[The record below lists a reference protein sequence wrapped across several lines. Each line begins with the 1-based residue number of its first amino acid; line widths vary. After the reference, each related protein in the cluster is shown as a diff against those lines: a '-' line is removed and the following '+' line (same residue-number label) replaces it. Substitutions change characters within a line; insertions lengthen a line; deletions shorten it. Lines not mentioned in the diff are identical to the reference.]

1 MRAFLLVV
9 GLVAGL
15 VAAGAHAQSVEREAG
30 PLPRFFP
37 HRSTYLD
44 LDPDQRS
51 HFQLAYLV
59 SSQSGV
65 PADEI
70 RMWFNQDDGE
80 VISFDIDA
88 TGRIT
93 RLPDLDELSA
103 EPTVWINQERGGM
116 SLNLQFE
123 ATLPGGPDFA
133 ASDLQLALGQANHA
147 IRQAAGVAAL
157 FAPNFKTLVF
167 EFDGPAPTAI
177 AIHDDGT
184 TSALTAQENR
194 VMLRPRDRAMRN
206 LVRIELGSM
215 PTRVL
220 LDS

>member
-1 MRAFLLVV
+1 MMRAILLVIAT
-9 GLVAGL
+9 VAGL
-15 VAAGAHAQSVEREAG
+15 VAADAHAQSVEREAG

-37 HRSTYLD
+37 HRTTYLD
-44 LDPDQRS
+44 LDADQRS

-59 SSQSGV
+59 SSQSGI
-65 PADEI
+65 PPEEI
-70 RMWFNQDDGE
+70 RMWFNQNGE
-80 VISFDIDA
+80 VVSFDIDPS
-88 TGRIT
+88 GRIT
-93 RLPDLDELSA
+93 RLPELDELAA

-123 ATLPGGPDFA
+123 ATLPGGPEYA
-133 ASDLQLALGQANHA
+133 AGDLQLALGQANHA

-167 EFDGPAPTAI
+167 EFDGPAPSAI
-177 AIHDDGT
+177 AIHDDGST
-184 TSALTAQENR
+184 TALTAQENR
-194 VMLRPRDRAMRN
+194 VMLRPRERGMRD
-206 LVRIELGSM
+206 LVRIELGRM